1 MCLKIKIQRINTL
14 KWICSVDWNRYVLSI
29 SSFLP
34 GCRRADSPG
43 LDPAAS
49 SITNSINWIL
59 PLPAVAGQ
67 NSLSH
72 LHSCH
77 LLCILE
83 TSFHTRAVP
92 QSTLTSHGSKSFPAP
107 CECKFLNF
115 RIPYP
120 FSGCVRGLQTRFH
133 WVPVAEN
140 SLCSVEIPCSLLV
153 PGVVRPLQGDHLS
166 VLQRK
171 WLCCSGVRRKL

>member
-1 MCLKIKIQRINTL
+1 MF
-14 KWICSVDWNRYVLSI
+14 SVSI

-72 LHSCH
+72 LHNCH

-83 TSFHTRAVP
+83 TSFHTGAVP
-92 QSTLTSHGSKSFPAP
+92 QSTLTSHGLKSFPAP
-107 CECKFLNF
+107 CECKLLNC
-115 RIPYP
+115 RVPYP
-120 FSGCVRGLQTRFH
+120 FSGCVRGLQSRFH

-153 PGVVRPLQGDHLS
+153 PGVVRPLQGDS
-166 VLQRK
+166 ICPFCRG
-171 WLCCSGVRRKL
+171 SGCAAQEWVESCRIAVPFPC